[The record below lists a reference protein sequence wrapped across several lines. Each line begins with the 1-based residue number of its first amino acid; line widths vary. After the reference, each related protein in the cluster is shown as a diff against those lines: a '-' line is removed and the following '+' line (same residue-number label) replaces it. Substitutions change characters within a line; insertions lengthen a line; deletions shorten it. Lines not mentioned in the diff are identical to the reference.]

1 MTITATSPT
10 STTTTYTLPGVSW
23 LSLDV
28 SGTDG
33 TLKVGPTTVPVRV
46 TPPADGSPARV
57 EADLSEVTLGVLSA
71 AASGSADPLSALPA
85 SLAGTLSAV
94 AIASVA
100 VTVDL
105 TAHRLTGVELVL
117 TGAGPWPLVP
127 GRVALDDV
135 AVTISV
141 TRGGDSTMFDVTGT
155 ATLAGSGVSLTVA
168 HDDAQTYAVSLTTEG
183 DQRIGAAT
191 IAAFVGD
198 DLQSHLPSQ
207 LPGLTEAGLADAK
220 VVITTGGVES
230 VELTLSTGSPIA
242 LPDPVGVT
250 VEEVSVHV
258 AVEHVKDPATRTV
271 AVQVEGTATFA
282 GAGIVVR
289 IERDPAEQGAA
300 AWTLHA
306 GLADGATLTGSAVAA
321 AYGQTIPSE
330 VPELALSACTL
341 DAVLDGS
348 SVTFTAASPTDWT
361 IPVGPDGLGVGH
373 LSVSFARHAADAE
386 GRTVT
391 GSISGVVHLGG
402 VDVPVTYA
410 VPGGLTL
417 HATIPSV
424 APFAL
429 LQDVVGATTL
439 GALALP
445 PELVALSLTDIELSI
460 DVDQA
465 EVSFAASGPG
475 FKRVQA
481 VARKSTTWGFALG
494 IELDDT
500 YRFSSLSP
508 SLASLDTVHL
518 PDALIVISSFDDTT
532 FTFEELQ
539 PVAGKGVS
547 RGLLVDGRLD
557 LSGLGA
563 DKFLGEAHLDVKAK
577 VGSSLADL
585 RLEAGIGDV
594 TITDGVVLKDA
605 EFALVP
611 DPENVS
617 VVVSGAV
624 DVTIDSS
631 PLQFVGGVEVVPNG
645 ISFFATMKGTWA
657 DPFGIKGIALKDVSL
672 KIGSDFEGVPS
683 IGIAG
688 GLVIGAF
695 EGSAAV
701 SFNSELPSQSVLIVA
716 FNHLSLLDVVD
727 TFCPASVT
735 AGIPADVNGTLAGI
749 SLDDVDL
756 YVVPQDT
763 TIGALSYAQGLRV
776 GGTLH
781 VAGFTAQ
788 AKVEIDQAHGIAA
801 SGSLSAITV
810 GDVFSLTG
818 TDPAKGPDLDIEV
831 TATAVPKIQFAGQVN
846 LLGVSASASV
856 DLSDS
861 GFDFDCKGRV
871 FGVFDADIHA
881 KGGNLGSGAGF
892 MVHAD
897 FHQSFLDDV
906 ARRAAAV
913 LQQAGA
919 DAQAQIVSAQH
930 SVDAAQADVVRFGKQ
945 VDGAKAD
952 LAAKQ
957 ADAQS
962 KIQGASAQVTQAQN
976 SLGAIDAQIS
986 TTRAQIQA
994 QRDAAAANLRDAQ
1007 QKLCCRPGAGR
1018 RAQRP
1023 DQRPAGPDQ
1032 PAQQRHR
1039 LVEQLVQQPGLVRQG
1054 VGLDRARC
1062 GGRLARHPG
1071 RRPDPVDP
1079 GPARLDRAGD
1089 RGPPGGSADGQRGER
1104 RRGHLPHR
1112 PGPAHRR
1119 PPGRA
1124 WHRRAGPA
1132 GRPGC
1137 SECRSAVHGLRH
1149 LGGEPGPE
1157 RIPGAAQ
1164 RGDRDPEDRQRR
1176 SGAAQHLH
1184 RRRRRRRGVRRG
1196 PRAGCSPRRAV
1207 RLVHRNPGRHVR
1219 RLGHPGRGRG
1229 VPGHAVLGAPVLRLP
1244 RPRRRCQG
1252 ARQGGAAQPAHLTP
1266 RPAKAGPS
1274 ADDRCRPLAPVV
1286 GASEAWPGTRGPGE
1300 VAFGLGPR
1308 RSGAVEGAGGTE
1320 LDRYGGVP
1328 VADLGAADDR
1338 VPPLVEPEVVGK
1350 QLGTDAVPRAG
1361 HPVDPDH
1368 GRAGRCLAVS
1378 GHGRHLLPVGS
1389 HP

>member
-1 MTITATSPT
+1 MTITATTPT
-10 STTTTYTLPGVSW
+10 TTTTTYTLPGVSW

-33 TLKVGPTTVPVRV
+33 TLRVGPTTVPVRV

-85 SLAGTLSAV
+85 SLAGTLAAV

-141 TRGGDSTMFDVTGT
+141 TPGGDSTTFDVTGT
-155 ATLAGSGVSLTVA
+155 ATLAGTGISLTVA
-168 HDDAQTYAVSLTTEG
+168 HDDAETYAVSLATEG

-207 LPGLTEAGLADAK
+207 LSGLTEAGLADAK

-271 AVQVEGTATFA
+271 AVRVEGTATFA

-330 VPELALSACTL
+330 VPELALSTCAL

-348 SVTFTAASPTDWT
+348 RVTFTAASPTDWT
-361 IPVGPDGLGVGH
+361 IPVGPDGLGVGQ
-373 LSVSFARHAADAE
+373 LAVAFSRHTADAE

-410 VPGGLTL
+410 VPGGLIL

-445 PELVALSLTDIELSI
+445 PELVALSLTDIVLSI
-460 DVDQA
+460 DVEQA

-481 VARKSTTWGFALG
+481 VARKATTWGFALG

-547 RGLLVDGRLD
+547 KGLLVDGRLD

-657 DPFGIKGIALKDVSL
+657 DPFGIKGIALKNVSL

-727 TFCPASVT
+727 TFCPPEVT

-818 TDPAKGPDLDIEV
+818 TDPTKGPDLDIEV
-831 TATAVPKIQFAGQVN
+831 TATSVPKIQFAGQVN
-846 LLGVSASASV
+846 LLGVCASASV

-913 LQQAGA
+913 LQRAGA
-919 DAQAQIVSAQH
+919 DAQAQIASAQR

-994 QRDAAAANLRDAQ
+994 QRDAAAANLRAAQ
-1007 QKLCCRPGAGR
+1007 QKLAA
-1018 RAQRP
+1018 AQAP
-1023 DQRPAGPDQ
+1023 VDALNAQIN
-1032 PAQQRHR
+1032 AQQGQINQLNSDIAWWNNWYNNLAWYDKAWGWTELGAEVGWRGTQVAGLTISIQGLR
-1039 LVEQLVQQPGLVRQG
+1039 GSIALATGVLQGAQQTVNAANAAAATYPIDQDPRIVGLQGGRGTAVLALQVAQGALSAAQQSTAFGISVASQALSGFQEQLNVATATLKTANAGLAQLNTSIGDVAAVGAYVAAHGLGALLDVRSASFTG
-1054 VGLDRARC
+1054 TLDATS
-1062 GGRLARHPG
+1062 
-1071 RRPDPVDP
+1071 
-1079 GPARLDRAGD
+1079 
-1089 RGPPGGSADGQRGER
+1089 GGSVTLDADVVFQGKPSSV
-1104 RRGHLPHR
+1104 HLSYDFHDLV
-1112 PGPAHRR
+1112 
-1119 PPGRA
+1119 
-1124 WHRRAGPA
+1124 AG
-1132 GRPGC
+1132 
-1137 SECRSAVHGLRH
+1137 
-1149 LGGEPGPE
+1149 
-1157 RIPGAAQ
+1157 
-1164 RGDRDPEDRQRR
+1164 
-1176 SGAAQHLH
+1176 
-1184 RRRRRRRGVRRG
+1184 
-1196 PRAGCSPRRAV
+1196 
-1207 RLVHRNPGRHVR
+1207 
-1219 RLGHPGRGRG
+1219 
-1229 VPGHAVLGAPVLRLP
+1229 
-1244 RPRRRCQG
+1244 
-1252 ARQGGAAQPAHLTP
+1252 
-1266 RPAKAGPS
+1266 AKALAKEVLPS
-1274 ADDRCRPLAPVV
+1274 
-1286 GASEAWPGTRGPGE
+1286 
-1300 VAFGLGPR
+1300 
-1308 RSGAVEGAGGTE
+1308 
-1320 LDRYGGVP
+1320 
-1328 VADLGAADDR
+1328 
-1338 VPPLVEPEVVGK
+1338 
-1350 QLGTDAVPRAG
+1350 
-1361 HPVDPDH
+1361 
-1368 GRAGRCLAVS
+1368 
-1378 GHGRHLLPVGS
+1378 LPI
-1389 HP
+1389 